1 LNEPTS
7 RGAGPP
13 IKPKVRVL
21 IVDDSSVCREFLTH
35 ILGADPNIEVVGAA
49 GDGDSALKETTALRP
64 DVITM
69 DIEMPGMN
77 GFDAT
82 RRIMELVPTP
92 IIVVSS
98 STDASEQG
106 MSFTAMESG
115 ALAVL
120 PKPRGGDSSCS
131 AEQARE
137 LILMIKLMAEVKVI
151 KRWPQNRKADAS
163 AATALNAPP
172 KRLLLGAAEA
182 AQAIFIGAST
192 GGPMPLR
199 TILSLLPR
207 DFPAAILVVQHIA
220 PGFGAGFTEWLA
232 EACRLP
238 VRIAADGERVLPGCV
253 FIAPD
258 GAHMGI
264 EAGPRIRLGCGDP
277 ENGSRP
283 SVSYLFRSAARAYG
297 KRAVGIILSGM
308 GKDGSEELK
317 TMKDNGAVTFAQD
330 KESCVIFGM
339 PGEAVRLGAASFTMD
354 PERIAAAVIG
364 LVGKAGGARPSPK

>member
-1 LNEPTS
+1 VSESTNGGDGS
-7 RGAGPP
+7 QM
-13 IKPKVRVL
+13 KSKVRVL
-21 IVDDSSVCREFLTH
+21 VVDDSSVCREFLTH
-35 ILGADPNIEVVGAA
+35 ILGADPSIEVVGAA
-49 GDGDSALKETTALRP
+49 CDGASALKATAALRP

-82 RRIMELVPTP
+82 RRIMEFAPTP

-106 MSFTAMESG
+106 MSFKAMESG

-120 PKPRGGDSSCS
+120 PKPRGGDSSRS

-151 KRWPQNRKADAS
+151 KRWARSRKASPS
-163 AATALNAPP
+163 AAIALNAPP
-172 KRLLLGAAEA
+172 NRLLLGAAEA
-182 AQAIFIGAST
+182 PEAIFIGAST
-192 GGPMPLR
+192 GGPLPLR

-253 FIAPD
+253 YIAPD

-264 EAGPRIRLGCGDP
+264 EAGPRISLGRGDP
-277 ENGSRP
+277 VNGSRP
-283 SVSYLFRSAARAYG
+283 SVSYLFRSAARTYG
-297 KRAVGIILSGM
+297 KGAVGIILSGM

-330 KESCVIFGM
+330 EKSCVIFGM
-339 PGEAVRLGAASFTMD
+339 PGEAVRLGAASFTMA
-354 PERIAAAVIG
+354 PERIAAAVID
-364 LVGKAGGARPSPK
+364 LVGKAGGARLSPR